1 MRVTEEV
8 SSPSSEVIKERQ
20 PQRERRG
27 LEMDM
32 TLGKALSHRVWG
44 GGWDVCQLS

>member
-8 SSPSSEVIKERQ
+8 SGPSSKVIKERQ

-27 LEMDM
+27 FEMDM
-32 TLGKALSHRVWG
+32 TADPHILPTPIL
-44 GGWDVCQLS
+44 